1 MERYAKG
8 FRSFGGFLI
17 LLELVSFFL
26 PITERIQAGYAT
38 LRWSQF
44 QYVKAMLEGAIP
56 YTEESTIPA
65 TTAQMAIVLCCMAV
79 PLLLAVAAGLWGLFG
94 SPRQRGSS
102 ILTFIILILYIVLGG
117 SMHMLWPDPLLTQT
131 YEMGIACT
139 AGIAISGCSAVMAIL
154 SLASTPKKIRQT
166 EAKIP
171 QVQEIRQQQ
180 AEARY
185 NIIMEEA
192 GHGTGAQRQE
202 AVQPETPAQRAEDPY
217 IPGQPRGV
225 MVGLT
230 GIYAGAELPLPD
242 GEFIKLGRQ
251 KTNNLIFEGQGKVS
265 RDHCKIKWDA
275 AAKKYIICDYS
286 STGSFVNGS
295 RDCLPQ
301 NLELM
306 LEPGTVV
313 AIGDATNTFRLE

>member
-8 FRSFGGFLI
+8 SRNFSGFLI

-26 PITERIQAGYAT
+26 PATERVQEGYAT

-44 QYVKAMLEGAIP
+44 RYIKALFEGGIP
-56 YTEESTIPA
+56 YTGESTIPA
-65 TTAQMAIVLCCMAV
+65 DTAQTAVILCCMAV
-79 PLLLAVAAGLWGLFG
+79 PLCLALAAGFWGIFG

-102 ILTFIILILYIVLGG
+102 ILIFIVLALYIALGAFI
-117 SMHMLWPDPLLTQT
+117 HILWPDPLLTQI
-131 YEMGIACT
+131 YKRGIGCT
-139 AGIAISGCSAVMAIL
+139 AVIAIAGCSAAVAVFA
-154 SLASTPKKIRQT
+154 LASTPKKIRQK
-166 EAKIP
+166 EVKIP

-185 NIIMEEA
+185 SVIMEEA
-192 GHGTGAQRQE
+192 GRE
-202 AVQPETPAQRAEDPY
+202 AADPY
-217 IPGQPRGV
+217 VPGTPRGV

-230 GIYAGAELPLPD
+230 GIYAGAEIPMPD

-251 KTNNLIFEGQGKVS
+251 NTNSLVFEGQKKVS
-265 RDHCKIKWDA
+265 RDHCRVKWDA
-275 AAKKYIICDYS
+275 AGQKYIICDHS

-301 NLELM
+301 NLELI
-306 LEPGTVV
+306 LEPGTVL
-313 AIGDATNTFRLE
+313 AIGDDTNTFRLE